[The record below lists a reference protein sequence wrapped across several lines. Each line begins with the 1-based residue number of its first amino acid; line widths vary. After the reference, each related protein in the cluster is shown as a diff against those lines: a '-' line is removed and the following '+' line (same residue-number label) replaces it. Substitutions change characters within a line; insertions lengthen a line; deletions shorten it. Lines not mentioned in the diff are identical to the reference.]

1 MTNLA
6 TSFEIVRKRMADAA
20 HRTNRSPEEVRLVAV
35 SKSVDI
41 DMVKRAQAECGQQLF
56 GENRAD
62 ELVRKVEACE
72 DADFHYIG
80 PLQTNKVRKVV
91 GDASLIHSVDS
102 TRLLRAIDARAQL
115 KGMVQPVLI
124 QVSISGEDAKQGIE
138 PHQLDALLHLA
149 NSELSSVQVNGL
161 MTMAPFA
168 PQEEVRWIFED
179 LRKLRDKSNYD
190 GPQVS
195 LRELS
200 MGMTGDFEAAIEEGA
215 TLVRLGSAL
224 FADAE
229 K

>member
-1 MTNLA
+1 MINLA
-6 TSFEIVRKRMADAA
+6 SSFNAVRKRIDDAA
-20 HRTNRSPEEVRLVAV
+20 RRANRTSEEISLIAV

-41 DMVKRAQAECGQQLF
+41 DMVKRAQAECGQQFF

-62 ELVRKVEACE
+62 ELLRKVEACA

-91 GDASLIHSVDS
+91 GNASLIHSVDS
-102 TRLLRAIDARAQL
+102 ERLLRSIDARAQL
-115 KGMVQPVLI
+115 KGIVQPVLI

-149 NSELSSVQVNGL
+149 NSELNSVQVNGL

-224 FADAE
+224 FADAD